1 MESSML
7 KATLLRSGQIRIWT
21 QDSWSQILPHFFFFF
36 LNKSRKTL
44 HSVKSLILGVQFR
57 ELPDAHI
64 PVWPELQCW
73 YRTFPSP
80 QKSFHPP
87 LLAHLTSLKYVL
99 IWWFVN
105 MAVSVFRSFYDV
117 TWVYDI
123 SPECTRCQRVSVE
136 TWKCLRDRGTGVS
149 SKQLLEASSSAWIG
163 PHSWTCSRM
172 TFTVS
177 WWHSCSRM
185 TFTISRQHSCSRMT
199 FTVSWWHSWG
209 QILHA
214 KPASQFSVWA
224 VVRVQTKW
232 AFKQLL
238 LILFHVTFLL
248 WHPCPARFVV
258 LFLVCVFRI
267 LSLGVIIQD
276 ILELGFKTWLF
287 PKGSW
292 HL

>member
-1 MESSML
+1 M
-7 KATLLRSGQIRIWT
+7 
-21 QDSWSQILPHFFFFF
+21 
-36 LNKSRKTL
+36 RKTL

-64 PVWPELQCW
+64 PVWPELQCR

-80 QKSFHPP
+80 QKGFHPP
-87 LLAHLTSLKYVL
+87 LLVHLTSLKYVL
-99 IWWFVN
+99 VWWFVN

-177 WWHSCSRM
+177 S
-185 TFTISRQHSCSRMT
+185 
-199 FTVSWWHSWG
+199 WHSWS

-214 KPASQFSVWA
+214 KPASLFSVWA

-248 WHPCPARFVV
+248 WHPCPAPSVA

-276 ILELGFKTWLF
+276 ILELGFKTWPF
-287 PKGSW
+287 PQGQLASVS
-292 HL
+292 HVPSLLIQCVFS